1 MSPRVS
7 DPQTVARMNAIAAD
21 LSVAGLD
28 ARVHDTRGVLD
39 VTASLDLPG
48 GRPVEVIQDDDGY
61 CQVSFWH
68 PPGAT
73 PAQVTATI
81 TALVAAIISQDA
93 AIA

>member
-7 DPQTVARMNAIAAD
+7 DPQTAGWMHAIAAD

-81 TALVAAIISQDA
+81 TAVLAVIIGQDA
-93 AIA
+93 AVA